1 METIE
6 TLVYFFLN
14 FVYARKRIQ
23 ASKGY
28 LSGVAAHNKAVSST
42 SSSCELINCWFA
54 YGTLWCR
61 FTFTITW
68 CYISCAYNIK
78 LRKKL

>member
-28 LSGVAAHNKAVSST
+28 LSGVAALNQYSFLA
-42 SSSCELINCWFA
+42 I
-54 YGTLWCR
+54 YQ
-61 FTFTITW
+61 
-68 CYISCAYNIK
+68 
-78 LRKKL
+78 KKKNSFLAESLN